1 MLGHRLFLNCF
12 DMARVF
18 AGKHTLRHIVSEVH
32 DLSLA
37 PALAV
42 TVPTREDGIDLTR
55 IIHHELLDSRAP
67 TGTGSP
73 DLVDALE
80 KRKPGKGVTLSNAL

>member
-1 MLGHRLFLNCF
+1 MLGHHLFLNCF

-18 AGKHTLRHIVSEVH
+18 ARKHTLRHIVLEVH

-37 PALAV
+37 LALAV
-42 TVPTREDGIDLTR
+42 TVPTCEDGIDLTR
-55 IIHHELLDSRAP
+55 IIRHELLDSCTP

-80 KRKPGKGVTLSNAL
+80 KQKPGKGVTLSNTL